1 MLKAANIHDERITFY
16 TLRHTYASQLLSAGV
31 NVKVVSERMG
41 HSSVSV
47 TMDVYAHCLPDML
60 ETAVAALERLYGDK
74 KQHDYP
80 SGEE

>member
-1 MLKAANIHDERITFY
+1 MLKAAGILDERITFH
-16 TLRHTYASQLLSAGV
+16 TLRHTHASQLLSAGV

-47 TMDVYAHCLPDML
+47 TMDVYAHCLPDMQ
-60 ETAVAALERLYGDK
+60 ETAVAALEHLYGDK